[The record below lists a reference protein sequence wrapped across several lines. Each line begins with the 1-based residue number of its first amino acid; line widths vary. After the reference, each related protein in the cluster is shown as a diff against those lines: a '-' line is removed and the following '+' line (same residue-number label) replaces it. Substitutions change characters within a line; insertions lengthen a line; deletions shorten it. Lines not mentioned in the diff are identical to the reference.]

1 MGWPLSFNGAL
12 CLPLPP
18 FEPHQVVVLLL
29 FSIIILGPQTRGGWL
44 TFCKREILFSF
55 CNCRL
60 QCYTDKF
67 VTILINSFIS
77 LCTYAYKSNLL
88 VLLCQNLS
96 LIWKCWMPP
105 PCAKYDPV
113 VFRRFACESLTLNSL
128 LFDLRA
134 PSSTDVPVLLLNQP
148 IMYGLTCKFSVLYN
162 ADLFT
167 SSRNPNFLENGTDKI
182 SLHVKVRKLSKLE
195 RSRKRTTRMTSNKIQ
210 RTVMNSSSAYWSLH
224 STISIVALLQPHYT
238 GFCLSE
244 TCYKKKHW
252 SDITKHKVAVDLGGG
267 GTRTR
272 HWDTLNQKDTQ
283 NAGY

>member
-1 MGWPLSFNGAL
+1 
-12 CLPLPP
+12 
-18 FEPHQVVVLLL
+18 
-29 FSIIILGPQTRGGWL
+29 
-44 TFCKREILFSF
+44 
-55 CNCRL
+55 
-60 QCYTDKF
+60 
-67 VTILINSFIS
+67 
-77 LCTYAYKSNLL
+77 
-88 VLLCQNLS
+88 
-96 LIWKCWMPP
+96 MPP

-113 VFRRFACESLTLNSL
+113 VFRRFACKSLTLNSL

-182 SLHVKVRKLSKLE
+182 SQHVKVRKLSKLE

-224 STISIVALLQPHYT
+224 STISIVALLQPHCT

-267 GTRTR
+267 Q
-272 HWDTLNQKDTQ
+272 DT
-283 NAGY
+283 GIR

>member
-1 MGWPLSFNGAL
+1 
-12 CLPLPP
+12 
-18 FEPHQVVVLLL
+18 
-29 FSIIILGPQTRGGWL
+29 
-44 TFCKREILFSF
+44 
-55 CNCRL
+55 
-60 QCYTDKF
+60 
-67 VTILINSFIS
+67 
-77 LCTYAYKSNLL
+77 
-88 VLLCQNLS
+88 
-96 LIWKCWMPP
+96 MPP

-113 VFRRFACESLTLNSL
+113 VFRS

-238 GFCLSE
+238 GFCGFVSV
-244 TCYKKKHW
+244 KRV
-252 SDITKHKVAVDLGGG
+252 TKRNTGVISLNTRSRLTLGGG
-267 GTRTR
+267 
-272 HWDTLNQKDTQ
+272 DKTLGYAKSEGYPKCGILRSGDIQNNGNFDKEDNQNILILNCK
-283 NAGY
+283 A

>member
-1 MGWPLSFNGAL
+1 MPN
-12 CLPLPP
+12 LP
-18 FEPHQVVVLLL
+18 HSHWSSQ
-29 FSIIILGPQTRGGWL
+29 
-44 TFCKREILFSF
+44 
-55 CNCRL
+55 
-60 QCYTDKF
+60 
-67 VTILINSFIS
+67 
-77 LCTYAYKSNLL
+77 
-88 VLLCQNLS
+88 
-96 LIWKCWMPP
+96 
-105 PCAKYDPV
+105 
-113 VFRRFACESLTLNSL
+113 

-182 SLHVKVRKLSKLE
+182 SQHVKVRKLSKLE

-224 STISIVALLQPHYT
+224 STISIVALLQPHCT

-252 SDITKHKVAVDLGGG
+252 SDITKHKVAVDLKGGRG
-267 GTRTR
+267 G
-272 HWDTLNQKDTQ
+272 DKTLGYAKSGGYPKCGILRSGDIQNNGNFDKEDNQNILILNCK
-283 NAGY
+283 A